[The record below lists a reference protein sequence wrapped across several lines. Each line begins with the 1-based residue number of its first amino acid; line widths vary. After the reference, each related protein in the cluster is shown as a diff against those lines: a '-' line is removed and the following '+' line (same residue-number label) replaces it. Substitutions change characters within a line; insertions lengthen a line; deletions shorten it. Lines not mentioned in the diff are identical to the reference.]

1 MLASI
6 SIKTRFVFSLVL
18 SLPLL
23 YMMILARFFGELPG
37 GDYTSFGLTT
47 PVLIVGGYPFYRGAW
62 AAFKNRFASM
72 DTLIAIGT
80 LTAYIYS
87 IYALARHLPVYFE
100 IAALLIVFIL
110 LGQVFEELSK
120 QRASKAIEKLAQL
133 QAKDALVLRNGKE
146 ILVSIEELTLD
157 DIIIVKPGNKIP
169 TDGVIIDGTST
180 VDESMVTGES
190 LPVSKKAGASVIGA
204 TFNKTG
210 SFTFRATKIGSETM
224 LAQIIELVKRAQNS
238 RAPIQRLADS
248 VSSYFVPSVLIL
260 AVVVFAVWYTL
271 LGVGFVAAMLYAVS
285 VIVIACP
292 CALGLAVPTALMVGT
307 GRGAKL
313 GVLIKS
319 GEVLEAARKVNVV
332 LFDKTG
338 TITEGK
344 PKVTDVIGDQKQ
356 TLGLAASLE
365 ARSEHPLASAILQA
379 AQDKAIKLEAVKAFT
394 AVEGRGITGTIGGKT
409 VMLGS
414 LRYFEALK
422 VDLGAMQQ
430 QVAALQSAGKTLVLV
445 GTAKKLIGAIAIQDS
460 PKPSSATA
468 IRMLNKL
475 GYTTVMITGDNT
487 ETARSIAE
495 QVGISEVR
503 AEVLPAEK
511 AAIVIEYQKLGSVAF
526 VGDGINDAP
535 ALAQADVGI
544 AMGSG
549 TDVAIES
556 GDIVLVRNN
565 LQDVVTALKL
575 SKKTF
580 ARIRLNLFWALFY
593 NVAGIPIAAGVFSG
607 LGLILNPAFAGLA
620 MAFSSV
626 SVVTS
631 SLLLA
636 RSKIN

>member
-1 MLASI
+1 MLATLTT
-6 SIKTRFVFSLVL
+6 KTRFTFSLVL

-23 YMMILARFFGELPG
+23 YMMTLARFFGDLPG
-37 GDYTSFGLTT
+37 GDYTSFGLAT
-47 PVLIVGGYPFYRGAW
+47 PVLLVGGYPFYWGAW
-62 AAFKNRFASM
+62 SAFKNRFASM

-80 LTAYIYS
+80 ATAYSYS
-87 IYALARHLPVYFE
+87 VYALLRHLPVYFE
-100 IAALLIVFIL
+100 ISALLIVFIL

-133 QAKDALVLRNGKE
+133 QAKDAVVLRAGKE
-146 ILVSIEELTLD
+146 IRVPVEELTRD
-157 DIIIVKPGNKIP
+157 DIVIVKPGDKIP
-169 TDGVIIDGTST
+169 TDGVIIEGSST
-180 VDESMVTGES
+180 IDESMVTGES
-190 LPVSKKAGASVIGA
+190 LPVSKRAGASVIGA
-204 TFNKTG
+204 TINKTG
-210 SFTFRATKIGSETM
+210 SFTFQPTSIGGETM

-248 VSSYFVPSVLIL
+248 VSSYFVPGVLIL
-260 AVVVFAVWYTL
+260 AILVFAVWYAA
-271 LGVGFVAAMLYAVS
+271 LGIGFVQAMLYAVS

-319 GEVLEAARKVNVV
+319 GEVLEAARKVRVV

-344 PKVTDVIGDQKQ
+344 PKVTDVLGNRAQ
-356 TLGLAASLE
+356 TLALAAALE
-365 ARSEHPLASAILQA
+365 ARSEHPLAGAILA
-379 AQDKAIKLEAVKAFT
+379 AAADDGMTPQPVKDFM
-394 AVEGRGITGTIGGKT
+394 AVEGKGVTGIVAGKKT
-409 VMLGS
+409 VLGS
-414 LRYFEALK
+414 LRFFLDEEI
-422 VDLGAMQQ
+422 DLQDMAKPISQMQ
-430 QVAALQSAGKTLVLV
+430 AAGKTIVMV
-445 GTAKKLIGAIAIQDS
+445 GTPKQLIGVIAIQDS
-460 PKPSSATA
+460 PKASAA
-468 IRMLNKL
+468 GAVKRLNQM

-487 ETARSIAE
+487 ETARAIAKR
-495 QVGISEVR
+495 VGITEVR
-503 AEVLPAEK
+503 AEVLPAGK
-511 AAIVIEYQKLGSVAF
+511 AAIVKEYQVTASVAF

-556 GDIVLVRNN
+556 GDIVLVRND
-565 LQDVVTALKL
+565 LGDVVTALRL
-575 SKKTF
+575 SRKTF
-580 ARIRLNLFWALFY
+580 GRIKLNLFWALGY

-607 LGLILNPAFAGLA
+607 LGFTLNPAYAGLA

-626 SVVTS
+626 SVVVS

-636 RSKIN
+636 KSKV

>member
-1 MLASI
+1 MLATLST
-6 SIKTRFVFSLVL
+6 KTRFVVSLAL

-23 YMMILARFFGELPG
+23 YMMIFARFFGDLPG
-37 GDYTSFGLTT
+37 GDNTSFLLSTL
-47 PVLIVGGYPFYRGAW
+47 VLIIGGYPFYRGAW
-62 AAFKNRFASM
+62 SAFRNRFASM

-80 LTAYIYS
+80 LTAYSYS
-87 IYALARHLPVYFE
+87 LYALIRHLPVYFE

-110 LGQVFEELSK
+110 LGQVFEEISK

-133 QAKDALVLRNGKE
+133 QAKEAIVIRGGKE
-146 ILVSIEELTLD
+146 VRVTIADLALD
-157 DIIIVKPGNKIP
+157 DIILVKPGEKIP
-169 TDGVIIDGTST
+169 TDGVIVEGTST
-180 VDESMVTGES
+180 IDESLVTGES
-190 LPVSKKAGASVIGA
+190 LPVSKKAGAHVIGA
-204 TFNKTG
+204 TINKAG
-210 SFTFRATKIGSETM
+210 SFTFRATKVGSETM

-248 VSSYFVPSVLIL
+248 VSSYFVPAVLIL
-260 AVVVFAVWYTL
+260 AIIVFAIWYAV
-271 LGVGFVAAMLYAVS
+271 LGVGFVQAMLYAVS

-319 GEVLEAARKVNVV
+319 GEVLEAARKVKIV

-344 PKVTDVIGDQKQ
+344 PKVTDVLGDNKR
-356 TLGLAASLE
+356 TLMIAASLE
-365 ARSEHPLASAILQA
+365 ARSEHPLASAILTA
-379 AQDKAIKLEAVKAFT
+379 AEDAKIKTSTIKSFA
-394 AVEGRGITGTIGGKT
+394 AVEGRGVTGVIDGTD

-414 LRYFEALK
+414 LRYFTEQKIDTRKLASEI
-422 VDLGAMQQ
+422 AS
-430 QVAALQSAGKTLVLV
+430 LQTAGKTIVMV
-445 GTAKKLIGAIAIQDS
+445 GTTTELIGVIAIQDS
-460 PKPSSATA
+460 PKQSSAGA
-468 IRMLNKL
+468 IKTLNRL

-487 ETARSIAE
+487 ETARAIAE
-495 QVGISEVR
+495 QVGIVEVR
-503 AEVLPAEK
+503 AEVLPAAK
-511 AAIVIEYQKLGSVAF
+511 ADIVIEYQKLASVAF

-556 GDIVLVRNN
+556 GDVVLVRNN
-565 LQDVVTALKL
+565 LNDVVTALRL

-580 ARIRLNLFWALFY
+580 GRIRLNLFWALAY
-593 NVAGIPIAAGVFSG
+593 NVAGIPIAAGIFSG

-631 SLLLA
+631 SLLLS
-636 RSKIN
+636 RSKL

>member
-1 MLASI
+1 MLATVST
-6 SIKTRFVFSLVL
+6 KTRFIVSLAF

-23 YMMILARFFGELPG
+23 YMMILARFFGDLPG
-37 GDYTSFGLTT
+37 GDYTSFVLST
-47 PVLIVGGYPFYRGAW
+47 PVLIIGGYPFYRGAW
-62 AAFKNRFASM
+62 SAFKNRFASM

-80 LTAYIYS
+80 LTAYSYS
-87 IYALARHLPVYFE
+87 VYALIRHLPVYFE

-110 LGQVFEELSK
+110 LGQVFEELSR

-133 QAKDALVLRNGKE
+133 QAKEAIVIRGGKE
-146 ILVSIEELTLD
+146 IRIAIADLALEDV
-157 DIIIVKPGNKIP
+157 IIVKPGEKIP
-169 TDGVIIDGTST
+169 TDGIIIDGTT
-180 VDESMVTGES
+180 TIDESMVTGES
-190 LPVSKKAGASVIGA
+190 LPVSKKAGAQVIGA
-204 TFNKTG
+204 TINKAG
-210 SFTFRATKIGSETM
+210 SFTFKATKVGSETM

-248 VSSYFVPSVLIL
+248 VSSYFVPAVLIL
-260 AVVVFAVWYTL
+260 AVIVFAVWYAV
-271 LGVGFVAAMLYAVS
+271 LGVGFVQAMLYAVS

-319 GEVLEAARKVNVV
+319 GEVLEAARKVKIV

-344 PKVTDVIGDQKQ
+344 PKVTDVLGDNKR
-356 TLGLAASLE
+356 TLMIAASLE
-365 ARSEHPLASAILQA
+365 ARSEHPLASAILNA
-379 AQDKAIKLEAVKAFT
+379 AEDAKLELATVIGFA
-394 AVEGRGITGTIGGKT
+394 AVEGRGVTGTIDGSD

-414 LRYFEALK
+414 LRYFTEQKIDTGKLSAEITN
-422 VDLGAMQQ
+422 
-430 QVAALQSAGKTLVLV
+430 LQAAGKTIVMV
-445 GTAKKLIGAIAIQDS
+445 GTPAELIGVIAIQDS
-460 PKPSSATA
+460 PKSSSAEA
-468 IRMLNKL
+468 IKALNKL

-487 ETARSIAE
+487 ETARAIAE
-495 QVGISEVR
+495 QVGILEVR
-503 AEVLPAEK
+503 AEVLPAGK
-511 AAIVIEYQKLGSVAF
+511 ADIVIEYQKLASVAF

-556 GDIVLVRNN
+556 GDVVLVRNN
-565 LQDVVTALKL
+565 LNDVVTALRL

-580 ARIRLNLFWALFY
+580 GRIRLNLFWALAY
-593 NVAGIPIAAGVFSG
+593 NVAGIPIAAGLFSG
-607 LGLILNPAFAGLA
+607 LGLILNPAYAGLA

-626 SVVTS
+626 SVVMS

-636 RSKIN
+636 RSRL

>member
-1 MLASI
+1 MLASLTV
-6 SIKTRFVFSLVL
+6 KTRFIVSLIF

-23 YMMILARFFGELPG
+23 YMMILARYFGELPG
-37 GDYTSFGLTT
+37 SDYTSFLLST
-47 PVLIVGGYPFYRGAW
+47 PVLIIGGYSFYRGAW
-62 AAFKNRFASM
+62 AAFKKRFASM
-72 DTLIAIGT
+72 DTLIAVGT
-80 LTAYIYS
+80 FTAYTYS
-87 IYALARHLPVYFE
+87 VYALLRHLPVYFE
-100 IAALLIVFIL
+100 ISALLIVFIL

-133 QAKDALVLRNGKE
+133 QAKEATVFRDGKE
-146 ILVSIEELTLD
+146 QRIAIEDLLLND
-157 DIIIVKPGNKIP
+157 VIIVKPGDKIP
-169 TDGVIIDGTST
+169 TDGVIIDGSST

-190 LPVSKKAGASVIGA
+190 LPVAKTVGATVIGA
-204 TFNKTG
+204 TINKTG
-210 SFTFRATKIGSETM
+210 SFSFKATNIGSETM

-248 VSSYFVPSVLIL
+248 ISSYFVPAVLML
-260 AVVVFAVWYTL
+260 AIIVFVAWYSL
-271 LGVGFVAAMLYAVS
+271 LGVGLVQAMLYAVS

-307 GRGAKL
+307 GYGAKL

-319 GEVLEAARKVNVV
+319 GEVLEAARKVTIV

-344 PKVTDVIGDQKQ
+344 PKVTDIVGDKTRSLQ
-356 TLGLAASLE
+356 LAAALE
-365 ARSEHPLASAILQA
+365 ARSEHPLASAILA
-379 AQDKAIKLEAVKAFT
+379 AAAAKKIKLPKVSGFT
-394 AVEGRGITGTIGGKT
+394 AIEGRGITGSIDGQA
-409 VMLGS
+409 VLLGS
-414 LRYFEALK
+414 LRYFTEQGIDTQPMAK
-422 VDLGAMQQ
+422 RIAN
-430 QVAALQSAGKTLVLV
+430 LQAAGKTIIMV
-445 GTAKKLIGAIAIQDS
+445 GANKQLIGVIAVQDS
-460 PKPSSATA
+460 PKATSAAA
-468 IRMLNKL
+468 IKTLNKL

-487 ETARSIAE
+487 ETARAIAK
-495 QVGISEVR
+495 QVGITEVR
-503 AEVLPAEK
+503 AEVLPAGK
-511 AAIVIEYQKLGSVAF
+511 ADLVMEYQQRGSVAF

-549 TDVAIES
+549 TDVAIEA

-565 LQDVVTALKL
+565 LNDVATALRL

-580 ARIRLNLFWALFY
+580 TRIQLNLFWALAY
-593 NVAGIPIAAGVFSG
+593 NVAGIPIAAGVFSS
-607 LGLILNPAFAGLA
+607 LGLVLNPALAGLA

-636 RSKIN
+636 RAKV